1 MLRTRLLLIGPILFI
16 LPMLYPMSDVRAQDL
31 LPHLA
36 TTLASLP
43 PAQPDVDRKQALDDL
58 AGWIRDR
65 LQDGRPDPVEV
76 VFICTHNSRRSQ
88 LAHAWLAALAAQAG
102 WDRIRSFSG
111 GTEVTAFN
119 HRAVQALERAG
130 FQTTIYDELQDN
142 PRYEV
147 KFSPKS
153 GPMLMF
159 SKRYDYPE
167 NPRSGFAAVMV
178 CSDADTD
185 CPYIP
190 GADIRIPLPF
200 IDPKAS
206 DGTPEEEATYDLG
219 SRQIAAE
226 LAYVIRQIQA
236 NE

>member
-1 MLRTRLLLIGPILFI
+1 MLRTRLLLIGSILFI
-16 LPMLYPMSDVRAQDL
+16 LPMLYPMSTIRAQDL

-43 PAQPDVDRKQALDDL
+43 PAQPDTDRKQALDDL

-88 LAHAWLAALAAQAG
+88 LAQAWLAALAAQAG

-130 FQTTIYDELQDN
+130 FQTIVHDELPDN
-142 PRYEV
+142 PRYELR
-147 KFSPKS
+147 FSPDAD
-153 GPMLMF
+153 PLLMF
-159 SKRYDYPE
+159 SKRYDHPE
-167 NPRSGFAAVMV
+167 NPTSGFAAVMV
-178 CSDADTD
+178 CSDADAA
-185 CPYIP
+185 CPFVP
-190 GADIRIPLPF
+190 GAAIRIPLPF
-200 IDPKAS
+200 TDPKVS
-206 DGTPEEEATYDLG
+206 DGTPEEAATYDLR

>member
-1 MLRTRLLLIGPILFI
+1 MLRTRVLLITLVGILLHIPF
-16 LPMLYPMSDVRAQDL
+16 LMSDIHAQPL
-31 LPHLA
+31 LSS
-36 TTLASLP
+36 LASTVDQLP
-43 PAQPDVDRKQALDDL
+43 SVHPDL
-58 AGWIRDR
+58 ARRETLDR
-65 LQDGRPDPVEV
+65 LASWIKMRLLDGRPDPVEV

-88 LAHAWLAALAAQAG
+88 LAQAWMAALAAQAG

-111 GTEVTAFN
+111 GTEGTAFN

-206 DGTPEEEATYDLG
+206 DGTPEEAATYDLRSG
-219 SRQIAAE
+219 QIAAE
-226 LAYVIRQIQA
+226 LAYVINKIQA
-236 NE
+236 HE